1 MKKPRKV
8 QPLLEELRKIPNVSL
23 ACERVGIS
31 RNTFYRWMQE
41 DAAFKKEI
49 DEAHELG
56 IDSINDLAESKLV
69 QHINNGN
76 MQAIKYWL
84 GNNKKNYRVPRPPE
98 PLVAPRGDII
108 FNFEPIEEHWG
119 KKKKQLETEK
129 KDFDTK
135 DSQTGEVLE

>member
-31 RNTFYRWMQE
+31 RNTFYRWLQE
-41 DAAFKKEI
+41 DAEFKKQIEQ
-49 DEAHELG
+49 AHELG

-76 MQAIKYWL
+76 IQAIKYWL
-84 GNNKKNYRVPRPPE
+84 GNNKKNYRLPRPPE
-98 PLVAPRGDII
+98 PLVSPRGDIY
-108 FNFEPIEEHWG
+108 FNITPIEDYQKL
-119 KKKKQLETEK
+119 KKKLEEEK
-129 KDFDTK
+129 KDSEGDK
-135 DSQTGEVLE
+135 PPECLE